1 MNIIVFLFIVLIFG
15 GIIQRIIRTIQTRAG
30 AARVVD
36 ANGSNQVVNKF
47 MQHLKQRVGVVV
59 IAIIVLVLLVNS
71 IVVIGTGEVAVT
83 SLFGKVS
90 NKVLSSGLHVIN
102 PLVSVHRFD
111 AKTQNYTMSAVR
123 SEGDIVGDDA
133 IRVLS
138 TDGLEIALDVTVL
151 YRIKTDQVPHI
162 LQSVGP
168 NYQDNIVRPIV
179 RTKIR
184 DAAVYYQAI
193 DLYSAKRDEFQTR
206 VFSSIENDFAAR
218 GLVLEQ
224 LLVRN
229 IDLPVSVKAAI
240 ESKINAEQESQKYDF
255 VLQKEKKE
263 AERKR
268 IEAEGQRDAQAII
281 NQSLTDKF
289 LYYQYINQLKDR
301 AGTIYVPTNPSTGL
315 PQFKDLGK

>member
-1 MNIIVFLFIVLIFG
+1 MNGIIALAVLFLLFS
-15 GIIQRIIRTIQTRAG
+15 IIQRVIRMVKNQANG
-30 AARVVD
+30 PRVVD
-36 ANGSNQVVNKF
+36 SGSTGQVTNKF
-47 MQHLKQRVGVVV
+47 MQNIKQRAGLVVAAV
-59 IAIIVLVLLVNS
+59 IVLILLINS
-71 IVVIGTGEVAVT
+71 FVVIGTGEVAVT

-90 NKVLSSGLHVIN
+90 DNALLSGLHAVN
-102 PLVSVHRFD
+102 PLVNVYRFD

-123 SEGDIVGDDA
+123 DEGNKIGDDA

-151 YRIKTDQVPHI
+151 YRIKTDQAPNI
-162 LQSVGP
+162 LQKVGS
-168 NYQDNIVRPIV
+168 NYQDTIVRPIV

-193 DLYSAKRDEFQTR
+193 DLYSAKRDEFQNR
-206 VFSSIENDFAAR
+206 VFKSIESDFTDR

-229 IDLPVSVKAAI
+229 IDLPASVKTVI
-240 ESKINAEQESQKYDF
+240 ESKINAEQESQRFDF

-263 AERKR
+263 ADRKR
-268 IEAEGQRDAQAII
+268 IEAEGQRDAQTII

-301 AGTIYVPTNPSTGL
+301 VGTIYVPTNPSTGL